1 MVRYLREG
9 DVQKLLTMP
18 LALDLVQQALKA
30 HAEHR
35 ALDVPRARIH
45 LPTGTQHVLQA
56 AAPELKLIGFKY
68 YYTRPTG
75 KSFYVHLMN
84 TESARLEGII
94 EAIWMS
100 MVRTGAASGVATRH
114 LARQDASTVGQIG
127 AGFQAIGQL
136 EAVCQVRKIRRARVF
151 ARNRER
157 LEAFCKTMSQR
168 FGIEV
173 SPAASAQA
181 AVQGADIVN
190 VITKSATP
198 VLAGEWLEPG
208 QHINAAGSNALTR
221 RELDALAIEKSDVIA
236 VDARA
241 TARGECGDLL
251 PAIEKGLLHWD
262 ALVEIGEIIAGR
274 AAGRTSAR
282 QVSLYESHGMGLQ
295 DLYVGARML
304 ALARERGIG
313 IELPIGGAAALK
325 Q

>member
-1 MVRYLREG
+1 
-9 DVQKLLTMP
+9 
-18 LALDLVQQALKA
+18 
-30 HAEHR
+30 
-35 ALDVPRARIH
+35 
-45 LPTGTQHVLQA
+45 
-56 AAPELKLIGFKY
+56 
-68 YYTRPTG
+68 
-75 KSFYVHLMN
+75 
-84 TESARLEGII
+84 
-94 EAIWMS
+94 
-100 MVRTGAASGVATRH
+100 
-114 LARQDASTVGQIG
+114 
-127 AGFQAIGQL
+127 
-136 EAVCQVRKIRRARVF
+136 
-151 ARNRER
+151 
-157 LEAFCKTMSQR
+157 
-168 FGIEV
+168 
-173 SPAASAQA
+173 
-181 AVQGADIVN
+181 VN

-251 PAIEKGLLHWD
+251 PAIEKGLLHWE

-304 ALARERGIG
+304 ALSRERGIG
-313 IELPIGGAAALK
+313 IDLPIGDRVALK